1 MPGKQST
8 ACSVRRGG
16 IMLDEELCQAQ
27 TEFMKL
33 PALLIWSAFLAS
45 SPIAPAAETQTPDPG
60 LYGPYP
66 ANYKEIVTDWLQT
79 QLIDPSSAR
88 IEWKGEPKPADLGKK
103 GEHLYGY
110 LVSFTVNA
118 TGTTPFSYQWRT
130 NGVPIS
136 GLSNP
141 TALTNMLVL
150 TNVRP
155 ADSAQFSACVTEL
168 GDPQYIGTALTIQTC
183 LGFLLTT
190 ISIELIPRFVSLVGW
205 RYAFMILAPGPLFGV
220 ISMLRLR
227 GLPEALKIAQGRR

>member
-45 SPIAPAAETQTPDPG
+45 SPIAPAAETQTPDPA

-118 TGTTPFSYQWRT
+118 RNRFGTYTGKQEHGALIR
-130 NGVPIS
+130 NGEVVK
-136 GLSNP
+136 G
-141 TALTNMLVL
+141 
-150 TNVRP
+150 
-155 ADSAQFSACVTEL
+155 
-168 GDPQYIGTALTIQTC
+168 IG
-183 LGFLLTT
+183 
-190 ISIELIPRFVSLVGW
+190 
-205 RYAFMILAPGPLFGV
+205 FGY
-220 ISMLRLR
+220 
-227 GLPEALKIAQGRR
+227 